1 MQTAIIFG
9 FAFFTAIFG
18 GIIESFNGRDQKIF
32 SVFIWN
38 FVLSLFVNW
47 TTVWAFNAPFTHAMT
62 GGYLALFYINIV
74 MATIVSGLHGM
85 DSNNGSSAT
94 TGTILVVVAI
104 IINTIV
110 GAVTTPAWC
119 DTAGQRQQ
127 ISLLNLQPAPAG
139 MVFHPTALDQLIRV
153 PISAALTKAGN
164 ELSSGQNSALG
175 NYLQPDEAYLTK
187 DPNGVPVY
195 IVNLAV
201 TEVITYRDNANPGMD
216 PGIPG
221 YLIVNAVNNSAN
233 AEYRAGY
240 YMPYAPNA
248 LFSYDLERKVYF
260 DFALPQGVQIR
271 DLRGMEIDNTY
282 KPAYTGT
289 VMEHTLSYKSVQ
301 PTGVYSFD
309 PATGFGEFVPLADV
323 PTKLP
328 HLDRVY
334 PLDWVLDQIT
344 LWGKFANHEAC
355 APFTSSGQYQID
367 SYNEVITPNG
377 IEYQITMTGMGKDP
391 SMTHLITVD
400 AKTGQ
405 GYIFD
410 MRGKSVYSIKE
421 QFKTLTKQIRNV
433 ELTVDE
439 CELHA
444 IDGVNTVYCIFTNSD
459 ADGNTNISGYGFV
472 AVDRAENDADYALAD
487 NFDDAYNEYLRIRS
501 SADAN
506 TVVTNTTNDI
516 VVTGTVVTNEE
527 VADDEGGF
535 SRLINVRG
543 DDGKDYW
550 FMADGTSRNAAAA
563 TKDRRVTVTAYQREG
578 LNYLS
583 VRYITV
589 DGVPDFG
596 NSLLVGIE
604 FLKSLFGK

>member
-1 MQTAIIFG
+1 MQSAIIFG
-9 FAFFTAIFG
+9 YAFVAAILGLF
-18 GIIESFNGRDQKIF
+18 IESFNGHDKKPL
-32 SVFIWN
+32 SVAIWT
-38 FVLSLFVNW
+38 FVLSLIVNW
-47 TTVWAFNAPFTHAMT
+47 ATVWLFNAPFTHPLT
-62 GGYLALFYINIV
+62 GGYISLVYINLILVIV
-74 MATIVSGLHGM
+74 VSLLHGIEN
-85 DSNNGSSAT
+85 DAT
-94 TGTILVVVAI
+94 MGAAAGVALTVVVI
-104 IINTIV
+104 IVNTFV
-110 GAVTTPAWC
+110 GATTTPAWC

-127 ISLLNLQPAPAG
+127 ISLLNLQQAPAG
-139 MVFHPTALDQLIRV
+139 MVFHPTSLDQLIRV
-153 PISAALTKAGN
+153 PMSAALTKAGN

-201 TEVITYRDNANPGMD
+201 TEVITYRANANPGMD

-221 YLIVNAVNNSAN
+221 YLIVNAVNNTAN
-233 AEYRAGY
+233 AEYRSGY
-240 YMPYAPNA
+240 YMPYAQDA
-248 LFSYDLERKVYF
+248 LFSYDLARKVYF
-260 DFALPQGVQIR
+260 DFALPKGVQIR
-271 DLRGMEIDNTY
+271 DLRGMEIDNAY
-282 KPAYTGT
+282 KPGYTGT
-289 VMEHTLSYKSVQ
+289 VMEHTLSYKGVQ
-301 PTGVYSFD
+301 PTGVYAFD

-328 HLDRVY
+328 HLDRVI
-334 PLDWVLDQIT
+334 PLDWVLDQVT

-355 APFTSSGQYQID
+355 DTFTSSGQYQID

-377 IEYQITMTGMGKDP
+377 VEYQITMTGMGDDP

-487 NFDDAYNEYLRIRS
+487 TFDGAYNEYLRIRS
-501 SADAN
+501 TADAN
-506 TVVTNTTNDI
+506 TVIANSANDI
-516 VVTGTVVTNEE
+516 VVPGTVASNQQVST
-527 VADDEGGF
+527 DEGF
-535 SRLINVRG
+535 TRLINVRG

-550 FMADGTSRNAAAA
+550 FMADGSSKNAAAA
-563 TKDRRVTVTAYQREG
+563 TEGRHVTVTGYQREG
-578 LNYLS
+578 LSYLT

-589 DGVPDFG
+589 AGVPDFG
-596 NSLLVGIE
+596 NSLWAGVE
-604 FLKSLFGK
+604 FLKSLFDK